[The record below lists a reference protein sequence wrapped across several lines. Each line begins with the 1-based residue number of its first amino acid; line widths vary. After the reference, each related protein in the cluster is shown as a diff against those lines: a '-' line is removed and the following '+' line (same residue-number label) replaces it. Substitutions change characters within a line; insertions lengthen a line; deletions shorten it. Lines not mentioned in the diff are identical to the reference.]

1 MEFIAKCTKC
11 GEKLHLDPTQKE
23 AVCPHCDTPFVFER
37 TTFNS
42 EMADEANL
50 KSELV
55 KKYDERIASLREEI
69 AGLNSKKTELQA
81 RLSRRSILGK
91 SSKLGVQDELAL
103 VDTKIMTA
111 EHEIETAEIKKQ
123 ELFSNA

>member
-23 AVCPHCDTPFVFER
+23 AVCPHCSTPFIFER

-42 EMADEANL
+42 EMADQAKL

-55 KKYDERIASLREEI
+55 KKYDEKISGLREEI
-69 AGLNSKKTELQA
+69 VRHEAKKDELQG
-81 RLSRRSILGK
+81 RVNRRSILGK
-91 SSKLGVQDELAL
+91 SSKHALQDEIAL
-103 VDTKIMTA
+103 IDAKITTA